1 MISSQCGG
9 LSEIPES
16 YLLKILNKIK
26 ISRKK
31 ILYFILLFII
41 ISFILRMEIECVFHY
56 RKNMRPCSLQGLCPD
71 GRPANEFTDPKP
83 ERFNCRIKYS
93 K

>member
-1 MISSQCGG
+1 MISSQCGE
-9 LSEIPES
+9 LSENPES

-56 RKNMRPCSLQGLCPD
+56 RKIMRPCPLGPCPD
-71 GRPANEFTDPKP
+71 GRTDFEYTDPKP